1 MGQLLY
7 LSAGSD
13 NNLEHNLK
21 FYKNFEIST
30 YNIHMYYTL
39 SSHNSVYYLKQCQ
52 NTLKQEQKHIYFL
65 FNLY

>member
-7 LSAGSD
+7 QSAGSD

-30 YNIHMYYTL
+30 YNIHM
-39 SSHNSVYYLKQCQ
+39 
-52 NTLKQEQKHIYFL
+52 
-65 FNLY
+65 

>member
-21 FYKNFEIST
+21 FYKIFEIST
-30 YNIHMYYTL
+30 YNIHMQL
-39 SSHNSVYYLKQCQ
+39 
-52 NTLKQEQKHIYFL
+52 HIIII
-65 FNLY
+65 